1 MEAKQKPLSYA
12 ELKDAAK
19 ELSINYQKLQQAYES
34 LRERYEQAV
43 EALNDREFQYNA
55 FFLDKLIAVVN
66 NADRYDEK
74 FVSWAVQNVQASLMS
89 FAQASE
95 EAAKK
100 TKEAE
105 KKEEKK
111 DEAE

>member
-1 MEAKQKPLSYA
+1 MEAKQKPLPYA
-12 ELKDAAK
+12 DLKKAAG

-66 NADRYDEK
+66 NSEKYDQK
-74 FVSWAVQNVQASLMS
+74 FVEWAVQNVQASLLS
-89 FAQASE
+89 FAKAGE

-100 TKEAE
+100 AQEAE

-111 DEAE
+111 DEA